1 MNTSR
6 KDLQKNKMKRLVI
19 LGFGGYGRTVYD
31 VAEQLGYSIT
41 VLDDS
46 DKEHPLDSF
55 SHYISDDIEF
65 IPAFGNNEFRLG
77 WLERIEKAGGKP
89 ANLVHPSA
97 YISPRAHVSE
107 GCVVLPGAIIN
118 TGTRIGKGCII
129 NLGAT
134 VDHDVIIEDGVHLC
148 IRCIIKGEN
157 RISRCEKIEAGEIIE
172 RATRK

>member
-1 MNTSR
+1 
-6 KDLQKNKMKRLVI
+6 MKRLVI
-19 LGFGGYGRTVYD
+19 LGAGGYGKTVYD

-41 VLDDS
+41 VLDDF

-55 SHYISDDIEF
+55 SLYISDDTEF
-65 IPAFGNNEFRLG
+65 IPAFGNNEFRLE

-89 ANLVHPSA
+89 GTLIHPSA
-97 YISPRAHVSE
+97 YVSPKAIVSE
-107 GCVVLPGAIIN
+107 GCVILPGAIIN
-118 TGTRIGKGCII
+118 TGTSIGKGCII

-148 IRCIIKGEN
+148 IRCIVKGEN

>member
-1 MNTSR
+1 
-6 KDLQKNKMKRLVI
+6 MKRVVI
-19 LGFGGYGRTVYD
+19 LGSGGYGRTVYD
-31 VAEQLGYSIT
+31 VAKQLGYSII

-55 SHYISDDIEF
+55 SHYLSDDTEF
-65 IPAFGNNEFRLG
+65 IPAFGNNELRLG
-77 WLERIEKAGGKP
+77 WLERLEKAGGKP
-89 ANLVHPSA
+89 ATLIHPSA
-97 YISPRAHVSE
+97 YVSPKAHVSE
-107 GCVVLPGAIIN
+107 GSVILPGAIIN

-148 IRCIIKGEN
+148 VRCIIKGEN

>member
-1 MNTSR
+1 
-6 KDLQKNKMKRLVI
+6 MKRLVI
-19 LGFGGYGRTVYD
+19 LGSGGYGRTVYD
-31 VAEQLGYSIT
+31 IAEQLGYSIT

-65 IPAFGNNEFRLG
+65 IPAFGNNEFRLE

-89 ANLVHPSA
+89 ATLIHPSA
-97 YISPRAHVSE
+97 YVSPNAHVFD
-107 GCVVLPGAIIN
+107 GCIILPGAIIN

-134 VDHDVIIEDGVHLC
+134 VDHDVLVEDGVHLC

>member
-1 MNTSR
+1 MSL
-6 KDLQKNKMKRLVI
+6 KD
-19 LGFGGYGRTVYD
+19 
-31 VAEQLGYSIT
+31 
-41 VLDDS
+41 VLY
-46 DKEHPLDSF
+46 LT
-55 SHYISDDIEF
+55 
-65 IPAFGNNEFRLG
+65 
-77 WLERIEKAGGKP
+77 
-89 ANLVHPSA
+89 
-97 YISPRAHVSE
+97 
-107 GCVVLPGAIIN
+107 GAIIN

>member
-1 MNTSR
+1 M
-6 KDLQKNKMKRLVI
+6 QKNKMKRLVI

-65 IPAFGNNEFRLG
+65 IPAFGNNEFRLE

-89 ANLVHPSA
+89 STLIHPSA
-97 YISPRAHVSE
+97 YVSSKAHVSK
-107 GCVVLPGAIIN
+107 GCVILPGAIIN

-129 NLGAT
+129 NIGAT

-148 IRCIIKGEN
+148 VRCIVKGEN

>member
-1 MNTSR
+1 
-6 KDLQKNKMKRLVI
+6 MKRLVI

-55 SHYISDDIEF
+55 SLYIKNDVEF
-65 IPAFGNNEFRLG
+65 IPAFGNNEFRLE

-89 ANLVHPSA
+89 STLIHPSA
-97 YISPRAHVSE
+97 YVSPRAYVSE
-107 GCVVLPGAIIN
+107 GCVILPGAIIN
-118 TGTRIGKGCII
+118 TGARIGKGCII

-148 IRCIIKGEN
+148 VRCIVKGEN

>member
-1 MNTSR
+1 MPR
-6 KDLQKNKMKRLVI
+6 KLVI
-19 LGFGGYGRTVYD
+19 LGSGGYGRTVYD

-46 DKEHPLDSF
+46 DCKHPLNSF
-55 SHYISDDIEF
+55 SLYIKKDVEF
-65 IPAFGNNEFRLG
+65 IPAFGNNEFRLE
-77 WLERIEKAGGKP
+77 WIERIENAGGKP
-89 ANLVHPSA
+89 ATLIHPSA
-97 YISPRAHVSE
+97 YVSPRAHVSE
-107 GCVVLPGAIIN
+107 GCVILPGAIIN

-129 NLGAT
+129 NIGAT

-148 IRCIIKGEN
+148 IRCIVKGEN

>member
-1 MNTSR
+1 M
-6 KDLQKNKMKRLVI
+6 QKNKMKRLVI

-65 IPAFGNNEFRLG
+65 IPAFGNNEFRLS

-89 ANLVHPSA
+89 ATLIHPSA
-97 YISPRAHVSE
+97 YVSPRAYVSE
-107 GCVVLPGAIIN
+107 GCVILPGAIIN

-148 IRCIIKGEN
+148 VRCIIKGEN

>member
-1 MNTSR
+1 M
-6 KDLQKNKMKRLVI
+6 QKNKMKRLVI
-19 LGFGGYGRTVYD
+19 LGSGGYGRTVHD

-46 DKEHPLDSF
+46 DREHPLDSF
-55 SHYISDDIEF
+55 HLYLNDDTEF

-77 WLERIEKAGGKP
+77 WIERIENAGGRP
-89 ANLVHPSA
+89 ATLIHPSA
-97 YISPRAHVSE
+97 YVSPRAHISE
-107 GCVVLPGAIIN
+107 GCVILPGAIIN
-118 TGTRIGKGCII
+118 AGTRIGKGCII

-157 RISRCEKIEAGEIIE
+157 TISRCEKIEAGEIIE

>member
-1 MNTSR
+1 
-6 KDLQKNKMKRLVI
+6 MKRLVI
-19 LGFGGYGRTVYD
+19 LGSGGYGRTVYD

-41 VLDDS
+41 VLDGS
-46 DKEHPLDSF
+46 DRERPLDSF
-55 SHYISDDIEF
+55 SYYISDDTQF
-65 IPAFGNNEFRLG
+65 IPAFGNNEFRLE
-77 WLERIEKAGGKP
+77 WLERIEEAGGKP
-89 ANLVHPSA
+89 TTLIHPSA
-97 YISPRAHVSE
+97 YVSPKAYISE
-107 GCVVLPGAIIN
+107 GCVILPGAIIN

-172 RATRK
+172 RATRR

>member
-1 MNTSR
+1 M
-6 KDLQKNKMKRLVI
+6 QKNKMKRLVI
-19 LGFGGYGRTVYD
+19 LGSGGYGRTVYD
-31 VAEQLGYSIT
+31 VAEQIGYSIT

-46 DKEHPLDSF
+46 DREHPLDSF

-65 IPAFGNNEFRLG
+65 IPAFGNNEFRLE
-77 WLERIEKAGGKP
+77 WLERIEKAGGNP
-89 ANLVHPSA
+89 ATLVHPSA
-97 YISPRAHVSE
+97 YVSPKACVSN
-107 GCVVLPGAIIN
+107 GCVILPGAIIN

-134 VDHDVIIEDGVHLC
+134 VDHDVIIEDGAHLC
-148 IRCIIKGEN
+148 VRSIVQGEN

>member
-1 MNTSR
+1 MTILR
-6 KDLQKNKMKRLVI
+6 KDLQKNKMKKLVI
-19 LGFGGYGRTVYD
+19 LGSGGYGRTVYD

-55 SHYISDDIEF
+55 LHYISDDTQF
-65 IPAFGNNEFRLG
+65 IPAFGNNEFRLE
-77 WLERIEKAGGKP
+77 WLERIENAGGKP
-89 ANLVHPSA
+89 ATLIHPLA
-97 YISPRAHVSE
+97 YVSPRAHVSE
-107 GCVVLPGAIIN
+107 GCVILPGAVIN

-157 RISRCEKIEAGEIIE
+157 RISRCEKINLPFKNSA
-172 RATRK
+172 

>member
-1 MNTSR
+1 
-6 KDLQKNKMKRLVI
+6 MKRLVI
-19 LGFGGYGRTVYD
+19 LGSGGYGRTVYD
-31 VAEQLGYSIT
+31 IAEQLGYSIT

-55 SHYISDDIEF
+55 PHYVSDKTEF
-65 IPAFGNNEFRLG
+65 IPAFGDNEFRLE
-77 WLERIEKAGGKP
+77 WLERIEKAGGQP
-89 ANLVHPSA
+89 ATLIYPSA
-97 YISPRAHVSE
+97 YVSPKAHVSE
-107 GCVVLPGAIIN
+107 GCVILPGAIIN
-118 TGTRIGKGCII
+118 TGTRVGKGCII

-148 IRCIIKGEN
+148 VRCIVKGEN

>member
-1 MNTSR
+1 MTILR
-6 KDLQKNKMKRLVI
+6 KDLQKNKMKKLVI
-19 LGFGGYGRTVYD
+19 LGSGGYGRTVYD

-46 DKEHPLDSF
+46 DREHPLDSF
-55 SHYISDDIEF
+55 SHYISDDTEF
-65 IPAFGNNEFRLG
+65 IPAFGNNEFRLE
-77 WLERIEKAGGKP
+77 WLERIEKAGGNP
-89 ANLVHPSA
+89 ATLIHPSA
-97 YISPRAHVSE
+97 CVSPKACVSN
-107 GCVVLPGAIIN
+107 GCVILPGAIIN

-157 RISRCEKIEAGEIIE
+157 RISRCEKVEAGEIIE

>member
-1 MNTSR
+1 
-6 KDLQKNKMKRLVI
+6 MKRLVI
-19 LGFGGYGRTVYD
+19 LESGGYGRTVYD

-41 VLDDS
+41 VLDDT
-46 DKEHPLDSF
+46 DRERPLDSF
-55 SHYISDDIEF
+55 SYYISDDIEF
-65 IPAFGNNEFRLG
+65 IPAFGNNEFRLS

-89 ANLVHPSA
+89 ATLIHPSA
-97 YISPRAHVSE
+97 YVSPRAYVSE
-107 GCVVLPGAIIN
+107 GCVILPGAIIN

-148 IRCIIKGEN
+148 VRCIIKGEN

>member
-1 MNTSR
+1 
-6 KDLQKNKMKRLVI
+6 MKRIVI
-19 LGFGGYGRTVYD
+19 LGSGGYGRTVYD

-46 DKEHPLDSF
+46 DREHPLDSF
-55 SHYISDDIEF
+55 SLYIKNDVEF

-89 ANLVHPSA
+89 ATLVHPSA
-97 YISPRAHVSE
+97 YVSPRSYVSE
-107 GCVVLPGAIIN
+107 GCVILPGAIIN

-148 IRCIIKGEN
+148 VRCIIKGEN
-157 RISRCEKIEAGEIIE
+157 RISRCEKVEAGEIIE